1 MLKSAS
7 FANFVPRE
15 SRNSLSFLMHAAT
28 ASEAAATAAAA
39 AAATATGLMGNEA
52 NFSKAELTTLILS
65 FE

>member
-28 ASEAAATAAAA
+28 ASEAAATAAA
-39 AAATATGLMGNEA
+39 TGLMGNGA
-52 NFSKAELTTLILS
+52 NFSKAELTAVILS

>member
-39 AAATATGLMGNEA
+39 DTATGLMGNEA
-52 NFSKAELTTLILS
+52 YFSRAELTAVILS

>member
-7 FANFVPRE
+7 FANFVPGE

-28 ASEAAATAAAA
+28 A
-39 AAATATGLMGNEA
+39 TGLMGNEV
-52 NFSKAELTTLILS
+52 NFSKAELTAVILS

>member
-1 MLKSAS
+1 
-7 FANFVPRE
+7 
-15 SRNSLSFLMHAAT
+15 MHAAT

>member
-7 FANFVPRE
+7 FANFVPGE

-28 ASEAAATAAAA
+28 ASEAAAV
-39 AAATATGLMGNEA
+39 AAATATELFGSEA
-52 NFSKAELTTLILS
+52 YFGRAELTADILS